1 MWSGLGG
8 KDSDATL
15 RKLEQEAQAARWCIP
30 YVTHLNAHTLK
41 TLDGSLMQVL
51 HLGGL
56 PFDTADSDELDI
68 FKRVR
73 NQLWKTFSNSNFA
86 LYHHFVRRR
95 RHVLPEGD
103 FPRESFLNDLNRA
116 WCDRLAQRR
125 LYSNDIYLTLVYK
138 PGQGVAKRLDHF
150 ARTLSQ
156 RLDDRER
163 EAYEIKSLQAL
174 DDAMRALT
182 EVFKP
187 YLPRRLGVAPTKDGV
202 PCSELMQLYGFLIN
216 LQERNYAV
224 PDRPVSE
231 VLPVART
238 IFRNEVVEL
247 RHTART
253 LYAGMISVKEYP
265 SQSAATLYDG
275 LLTLPFEF
283 CATQSFRFEERTRS
297 EAAIKQQRNRL
308 LNAGDSGQSQ
318 IYALDLAMEETKG
331 EAGFGLHHH
340 SLLVWDEDDT
350 TIAPRLAAIDAAMA
364 EQGVTCVREDV
375 NLEAAFY
382 AQLPGNFRFI
392 ARGARISTKNFAS
405 FASCHNYLG
414 GRAKSVWGPAITV
427 LPTASGTAYHFNL
440 HVSDRGNT
448 LVLGPTGQGKTLT
461 TSFLF
466 AQSLKLGGRRVF
478 LDKDRGMEIFVRA
491 IGGDYFRIESQ
502 RPTGWNPLQLPD
514 TPTARGFLVD
524 WFEALLTDEG
534 GEPVNTTDRQRI
546 RQVVSGAFDLEPALR
561 QLCHVAPMFGN
572 AEQDK
577 LGKRLLDWYDHP
589 RYGRGQHAWVF
600 DNPKNALDMQNPV
613 IGFDM
618 TYVLD
623 AKQIRPA
630 VLTWLFYI
638 VETLLDGQ
646 PMAIFADEGWRML
659 DDEIVAR
666 RIENFE
672 FVIRKNNGLL
682 VFATQTPETVMQSH
696 ISAAL
701 KQQSETFILFPN
713 PKAEEDVYR
722 GYLGL
727 NASQFEM
734 IRNDLPMRPG
744 RGWFL
749 VKNSLGVSVCQLDMQ
764 GMDEHIAV
772 LSGNKNTVALMDELM
787 ELHGSSPQ
795 AWLPHFRT
803 RYQQASGAA
812 ASGGRS

>member
-1 MWSGLGG
+1 MWRDLSNQ
-8 KDSDATL
+8 KDAAL
-15 RKLEQEAQAARWCIP
+15 RHVSLEASAARWCVP
-30 YVTHLNAHTLK
+30 YVAHVNAHTLR
-41 TLDGSLMQVL
+41 TQDGSLVQVIQ
-51 HLGGL
+51 LGGL
-56 PFDTADSDELDI
+56 PFDTADADELDL
-68 FKRVR
+68 FKRIR
-73 NQLWKTFSNSNFA
+73 NQLWKTFSNSNLA
-86 LYHHFVRRR
+86 VYHHLVRRR
-95 RHVLPEGD
+95 RVALPQGEFEPGG
-103 FPRESFLNDLNRA
+103 FAAQLNQA
-116 WCDRLAQRR
+116 WCERLSQRK
-125 LYSNDIYLTLVYK
+125 LYTNDIYISLLHK
-138 PGQGVAKRLDHF
+138 PGEGVAKRLDQMF
-150 ARTLSQ
+150 RSLSE
-156 RLDDRER
+156 RLDAQER
-163 EAYEIKSLQAL
+163 EDYERKALQAL
-174 DDAMRALT
+174 DDALRSLL
-182 EVFKP
+182 EVFKA
-187 YLPRRLGVAPTKDGV
+187 YQPRRLGVTTTDAGV
-202 PCSELMQLYGFLIN
+202 PCSELMRLYGFFIN
-216 LQERNYAV
+216 LQDRRFALPE
-224 PDRPVSE
+224 RPVAE
-231 VLPVART
+231 ILPVART

-253 LYAGMISVKEYP
+253 VYAGMVSVKEYP
-265 SQSAATLYDG
+265 SQTAATMYDG

-283 CATQSFRFEERTRS
+283 CATQSFRFEERARS

-308 LNAGDSGQSQ
+308 LNAGDSGQMQ
-318 IYALDLAMEETKG
+318 IHALDMAMEETKG

-340 SLLVWDEDDT
+340 TLMVWDED
-350 TIAPRLAAIDAAMA
+350 ASAVAGKLATVDAELA
-364 EQGVTCVREDV
+364 EHGITSVREDV

-392 ARGARISTKNFAS
+392 ARGSRISTKNFAS

-414 GRAKSVWGPAITV
+414 GRETSIWGHAITV

-440 HVSDRGNT
+440 HVADRGNT

-502 RPTGWNPLQLPD
+502 RSTGWNPLQLPD

-524 WFEALLTDEG
+524 WFESLLTDEG
-534 GEPVNTTDRQRI
+534 GEPVDATDRQRI
-546 RQVVSGAFDLEPALR
+546 RQIVASVFDLAPELR

-577 LGKRLLDWYDHP
+577 LAKRLLDWYDHP
-589 RYGRGQHAWVF
+589 RYGRGQNAWVF
-600 DNPKNALDMQNPV
+600 DNPRNALDMKNPV
-613 IGFDM
+613 VGFDM

-630 VLTWLFYI
+630 VLTWLFYVI
-638 VETLLDGQ
+638 ETLLDGQ
-646 PMAIFADEGWRML
+646 PLAIFADEGWRLL

-727 NASQFEM
+727 NETQFDM
-734 IRNDLPMRPG
+734 IRNQLPMRPG

-764 GMDEHIAV
+764 GMDDHIAV
-772 LSGNKNTVALMDELM
+772 LSGNKNTVTLLDQLMAE
-787 ELHGSSPQ
+787 HGQ
-795 AWLPHFRT
+795 DAAAWLPHFMAGYRDAGSFDGHGRT
-803 RYQQASGAA
+803 S
-812 ASGGRS
+812 

>member
-1 MWSGLGG
+1 MWRSLSSMADGAVRKVGL
-8 KDSDATL
+8 
-15 RKLEQEAQAARWCIP
+15 EAQASRWCVP
-30 YVTHLNAHTLK
+30 YVAHVNANTLR
-41 TLDGSLMQVL
+41 TQDGSLLQVL

-56 PFDTADSDELDI
+56 PFDTADADELDLY
-68 FKRVR
+68 KRIR
-73 NQLWKTFSNSNFA
+73 NQLWKTFSNSNLA
-86 LYHHFVRRR
+86 IYHHLVRRR
-95 RHVLPEGD
+95 RVTLPEGT
-103 FPRESFLNDLNRA
+103 FSEGGFAAQLNEA
-116 WCDRLAQRR
+116 WCERLSRR
-125 LYSNDIYLTLVYK
+125 KLYTNDIYLTLVHK
-138 PGQGVAKRLDHF
+138 PGEGVAKRLDQVF
-150 ARTLSQ
+150 RSLSE
-156 RLDDRER
+156 RLDAQER
-163 EAYEIKSLQAL
+163 EQYERKALQSLH
-174 DDAMRALT
+174 DAMRALL
-182 EVFKP
+182 EVFKA
-187 YLPRRLGVAPTKDGV
+187 YQPRLLGVVPNESGV
-202 PCSELMQLYGFLIN
+202 PCSELMRLYGFFIN
-216 LQERNYAV
+216 LQDRRYAL
-224 PDRPVSE
+224 PDRPVAE
-231 VLPVART
+231 ILPVART
-238 IFRNEVVEL
+238 VFRNEVVEL
-247 RHTART
+247 RHTATT
-253 LYAGMISVKEYP
+253 LYAGLASVKEYP
-265 SQSAATLYDG
+265 SQTAATMYDR

-283 CATQSFRFEERTRS
+283 CATQSFRFEERARS

-308 LNAGDSGQSQ
+308 VNAGDAGQMQ
-318 IYALDLAMEETKG
+318 IHALDLAMEETKG

-340 SLLVWDEDDT
+340 TLMVWDED
-350 TIAPRLAAIDAAMA
+350 ASAVAGKLATIDAELA
-364 EQGVTCVREDV
+364 ENGITSVREDV

-414 GRAKSVWGPAITV
+414 GRPGSVWGPAITV
-427 LPTASGTAYHFNL
+427 LPSASGTAYHFNL
-440 HVSDRGNT
+440 HVADRGNT

-491 IGGDYFRIESQ
+491 IGGEYFRIESQ
-502 RPTGWNPLQLPD
+502 RSTGWNPLQLPD
-514 TPTARGFLVD
+514 SPGARGFLVD

-534 GEPVNTTDRQRI
+534 GAPVDAEDRQRI
-546 RQVVSGAFDLEPALR
+546 RQIVSSVFDLAPELR

-577 LGKRLLDWYDHP
+577 LAKRLLDWYEHP

-600 DNPKNALDMQNPV
+600 DNPRNLLDMSNPV

-623 AKQIRPA
+623 AKQVRPA
-630 VLTWLFYI
+630 VLTWLFHV

-646 PMAIFADEGWRML
+646 PMAIFADEGWRLL

-713 PKAEEDVYR
+713 PKAEEGVYR

-727 NASQFEM
+727 NATQFDM

-764 GMDEHIAV
+764 GMDDHIAV
-772 LSGNKNTVALMDELM
+772 LSGNKNTVAFMDRLLAE
-787 ELHGSSPQ
+787 HGEAPA
-795 AWLPHFRT
+795 AWLPHFRMG
-803 RYQQASGAA
+803 YGSAGSAEAVGKSA
-812 ASGGRS
+812 

>member
-1 MWSGLGG
+1 MWRSLSNQ
-8 KDSDATL
+8 KDAVL
-15 RKLEQEAQAARWCIP
+15 RHVSQEAPAARWCVP
-30 YVTHLNAHTLK
+30 YVAHVNAHTLR
-41 TLDGSLMQVL
+41 TLDGSLVQVV

-56 PFDTADSDELDI
+56 PFDTADGDELDL
-68 FKRVR
+68 FKRIR
-73 NQLWKTFSNSNFA
+73 NQLWKTFSNSNLA
-86 LYHHFVRRR
+86 VYHHLVRRR
-95 RHVLPEGD
+95 RVTLPQGEFEPSG
-103 FPRESFLNDLNRA
+103 FAAQLNKV
-116 WCDRLAQRR
+116 WCERLSQRK
-125 LYSNDIYLTLVYK
+125 LYTNDIYISLVHK
-138 PGQGVAKRLDHF
+138 PGEGVAKRLDQLV
-150 ARTLSQ
+150 RSLSE
-156 RLDDRER
+156 RLDAQER
-163 EAYEIKSLQAL
+163 EDYERKALQAL
-174 DDAMRALT
+174 DDAMRSLL
-182 EVFKP
+182 EVFKA
-187 YLPRRLGVAPTKDGV
+187 YQPRRLGAATTAGGV
-202 PCSELMQLYGFLIN
+202 PCSELMRLYGFFIN
-216 LQERNYAV
+216 LQDRRYAL
-224 PDRPVSE
+224 PDRPVAE
-231 VLPVART
+231 ILPVART

-253 LYAGMISVKEYP
+253 VYAGMVSVKEYP
-265 SQSAATLYDG
+265 SQTAATMYDG

-283 CATQSFRFEERTRS
+283 CATQSFRFEERARS

-308 LNAGDSGQSQ
+308 LNAGDAGQTQ
-318 IYALDLAMEETKG
+318 IHALDRAMEETKG

-340 SLLVWDEDDT
+340 TLMVWDED
-350 TIAPRLAAIDAAMA
+350 ASAVAGKLAMVDAELA
-364 EQGVTCVREDV
+364 ERGITSVREDV

-392 ARGARISTKNFAS
+392 ARGSRISTKNFAS

-414 GRAKSVWGPAITV
+414 GRDTSIWGPAITV

-440 HVSDRGNT
+440 HVADRGNT

-491 IGGDYFRIESQ
+491 IGGSYFRIENQ
-502 RPTGWNPLQLPD
+502 RATGWNPLQLPD
-514 TPTARGFLVD
+514 SPGARSFLVD
-524 WFEALLTDEG
+524 WFESLLTDEG
-534 GEPVNTTDRQRI
+534 GEPVDATDRQRI
-546 RQVVSGAFDLEPALR
+546 RQVVASVFDLAPELR

-577 LGKRLLDWYDHP
+577 LGKRLLDWYEHP
-589 RYGRGQHAWVF
+589 RYGRGQNAWVF
-600 DNPKNALDMQNPV
+600 DNPHNELDMANPV
-613 IGFDM
+613 VGFDM

-623 AKQIRPA
+623 AKQIRSA

-638 VETLLDGQ
+638 VESLLDGQ
-646 PMAIFADEGWRML
+646 PLAIFADEGWCLL

-682 VFATQTPETVMQSH
+682 VFATQTPETVMNSH

-713 PKAEEDVYR
+713 PKADEDVYR

-727 NASQFEM
+727 NQTQFDM

-764 GMDEHIAV
+764 GMDDHIAV
-772 LSGNKNTVALMDELM
+772 LSGNKNTVNLLDQLMAQ
-787 ELHGSSPQ
+787 HGEAPA
-795 AWLPHFRT
+795 AWLPHFMAEYRT
-803 RYQQASGAA
+803 AGRAETI
-812 ASGGRS
+812 GRSA

>member
-1 MWSGLGG
+1 MWRSLSNQ
-8 KDSDATL
+8 KDAVL
-15 RKLEQEAQAARWCIP
+15 RHVSQEAPAARWCVP
-30 YVTHLNAHTLK
+30 YVAHVNAHTLR
-41 TLDGSLMQVL
+41 TLDGSLVQVI

-56 PFDTADSDELDI
+56 PFDTADGDELDL
-68 FKRVR
+68 FKRIR
-73 NQLWKTFSNSNFA
+73 NQLWKTFSTSNLA
-86 LYHHFVRRR
+86 VYHHLVRRR
-95 RHVLPEGD
+95 RVTLPLGEFEPGG
-103 FPRESFLNDLNRA
+103 FAAELNKV
-116 WCDRLAQRR
+116 WCERLSQRR
-125 LYSNDIYLTLVYK
+125 LYTNDIYISLVHK
-138 PGQGVAKRLDHF
+138 PGEGVAKRLDQVF
-150 ARTLSQ
+150 RSLSE
-156 RLDDRER
+156 RLDAQER
-163 EAYEIKSLQAL
+163 EDYERKALQAL
-174 DDAMRALT
+174 EDAMRSLL
-182 EVFKP
+182 EVFKL
-187 YLPRRLGVAPTKDGV
+187 YQPRRLGVATTAGGV
-202 PCSELMQLYGFLIN
+202 PCSELIRLYGFFIN
-216 LQERNYAV
+216 LQDRRFALPE
-224 PDRPVSE
+224 RPVAE
-231 VLPVART
+231 ILPVART

-253 LYAGMISVKEYP
+253 VYAGMLSVKEYP
-265 SQSAATLYDG
+265 SQTAATMYDG

-283 CATQSFRFEERTRS
+283 CATQSFRFEERSRS

-308 LNAGDSGQSQ
+308 LNAGDAGQTQ
-318 IYALDLAMEETKG
+318 IHALDVAMEETKG

-340 SLLVWDEDDT
+340 TLMVWDED
-350 TIAPRLAAIDAAMA
+350 ASAVAGKLAMVDAELA
-364 EQGVTCVREDV
+364 ERGITSVREDV

-414 GRAKSVWGPAITV
+414 GRETSIWGPAITV

-440 HVSDRGNT
+440 HVADRGNT

-502 RPTGWNPLQLPD
+502 RATGWNPLQLPD
-514 TPTARGFLVD
+514 SPLARGFLVD
-524 WFEALLTDEG
+524 WLESLLTDPG
-534 GEPVNTTDRQRI
+534 GEPVDATDRQRI
-546 RQVVSGAFDLEPALR
+546 RQVVASVFDLAPELR

-577 LGKRLLDWYDHP
+577 LAKRLLDWYEHP

-600 DNPKNALDMQNPV
+600 DNPSNELDMSNPV

-630 VLTWLFYI
+630 VLTWLFYV

-646 PMAIFADEGWRML
+646 PLAIFADEGWRLL

-682 VFATQTPETVMQSH
+682 VFATQTPETVMHSH

-713 PKAEEDVYR
+713 PKADEDVYR

-727 NASQFEM
+727 NQTQFDM
-734 IRNDLPMRPG
+734 IKNDLPMRPG

-749 VKNSLGVSVCQLDMQ
+749 VKNGLGVSVCQLDMN
-764 GMDEHIAV
+764 GMDDHIAV
-772 LSGNKNTVALMDELM
+772 LSGNKNTVNLLDHLMVQ
-787 ELHGSSPQ
+787 HGSEPA
-795 AWLPHFRT
+795 AWLPHFMAGYRT
-803 RYQQASGAA
+803 AGRAETI
-812 ASGGRS
+812 GRSA

>member
-1 MWSGLGG
+1 MWRHLSGRL
-8 KDSDATL
+8 DDAL
-15 RKLEQEAQAARWCIP
+15 RRAREEAPASRWCVP
-30 YVTHLNAHTLK
+30 YVAHANAHTLR
-41 TLDGSLMQVL
+41 TQDGSLLQTI

-56 PFDTADSDELDI
+56 PFDTADADELDL
-68 FKRVR
+68 FKRIR
-73 NQLWKTFSNSNFA
+73 NQLWKTFSTSDLA
-86 LYHHFVRRR
+86 VYHHLMRRR
-95 RHVLPEGD
+95 RVTLPKGHFAEGG
-103 FPRESFLNDLNRA
+103 FPARLNRA
-116 WCDRLAQRR
+116 WCDRLGERR
-125 LYSNDIYLTLVYK
+125 LYANDIYLTLIHK
-138 PGQGVAKRLDHF
+138 PGEGVAKRIDQLL
-150 ARTLSQ
+150 RSLSERMDVQ
-156 RLDDRER
+156 ER
-163 EAYEIKSLQAL
+163 EAYERKALQAL
-174 DDAMRALT
+174 DDAMRALL

-187 YLPRRLGVAPTKDGV
+187 YQPRRLGVAHSARGV
-202 PCSELMQLYGFLIN
+202 PCSELMRVHGFLIN
-216 LQERNYAV
+216 LEDRPYAL
-224 PDRPVSE
+224 PDRPVAE
-231 VLPVART
+231 ILPVART

-247 RHTART
+247 RHAART
-253 LYAGMISVKEYP
+253 LHAGVVSVKEYP
-265 SQSAATLYDG
+265 SQTAATMYDR

-283 CATQSFRFEERTRS
+283 CATQSFRFEERSRS
-297 EAAIKQQRNRL
+297 EAAIRQQRNRL
-308 LNAGDSGQSQ
+308 LNAGDAGQMQ
-318 IYALDLAMEETKG
+318 IHALDMAMEETKG

-340 SLLVWDEDDT
+340 TLLAWDEDVS
-350 TIAPRLAAIDAAMA
+350 AVAGRLATIDAELA
-364 EQGVTCVREDV
+364 ENGITSVREDV

-405 FASCHNYLG
+405 FASCHNHLG
-414 GRAKSVWGPAITV
+414 GRASSIWGPAITV
-427 LPTASGTAYHFNL
+427 LPSASGTAYHFNL
-440 HVSDRGNT
+440 HVADRGNT

-466 AQSLKLGGRRVF
+466 AQSLKLGGRRIF

-514 TPTARGFLVD
+514 TPAARGFLVD
-524 WFEALLTDEG
+524 WFESLLTDEG
-534 GEPVNTTDRQRI
+534 GAPIDAEDRQRI
-546 RQVVSGAFDLEPALR
+546 RQVVSSVFDLAPELR

-577 LGKRLLDWYDHP
+577 LAKRLLDWYEHP

-600 DNPKNALDMQNPV
+600 DNPRNALDMSNPL

-623 AKQIRPA
+623 ARQIRPA
-630 VLTWLFYI
+630 VLTWLFHV

-646 PMAIFADEGWRML
+646 PLAIFADEGWRLL
-659 DDEIVAR
+659 DDDIVAR

-682 VFATQTPETVMQSH
+682 VFATQTPETVMRSR

-727 NASQFEM
+727 NETQFDL
-734 IRNDLPMRPG
+734 IRNDLPLRPG

-764 GMDEHIAV
+764 GMEDHIAV
-772 LSGNKNTVALMDELM
+772 LSGNKNTVAFLDALMAR
-787 ELHGSSPQ
+787 HGSDP
-795 AWLPHFRT
+795 ADWLPHFMAGHRM
-803 RYQQASGAA
+803 AGSAA
-812 ASGGRS
+812 AAGGRA

>member
-1 MWSGLGG
+1 MWRNLSSMA
-8 KDSDATL
+8 DDAV
-15 RKLEQEAQAARWCIP
+15 RKVTHEAQASRWCIP
-30 YVTHLNAHTLK
+30 YVSHVNAHTLK
-41 TLDGSLMQVL
+41 TQDGSLLQVL

-56 PFDTADSDELDI
+56 PFDTADADELDL
-68 FKRVR
+68 FKRIR
-73 NQLWKTFSNSNFA
+73 NQLWKTFSTSNLA
-86 LYHHFVRRR
+86 VYHHLVRRR
-95 RHVLPEGD
+95 RVTLPEGEFNAGG
-103 FPRESFLNDLNRA
+103 FPAQLNEA
-116 WCDRLAQRR
+116 WCERLAQRK
-125 LYSNDIYLTLVYK
+125 LYTNDIYLTLVHK
-138 PGQGVAKRLDHF
+138 PGEGVAKRIDQLF
-150 ARTLSQ
+150 KALSE
-156 RLDDRER
+156 RLDAQER
-163 EAYEIKSLQAL
+163 EEYERKALQAL
-174 DDAMRALT
+174 NDSMRALL
-182 EVFKP
+182 EVFKA
-187 YLPRRLGVAPTKDGV
+187 YQPRLLGVQPSPGGV
-202 PCSELMQLYGFLIN
+202 PCSELMQLYGFFIN
-216 LQERNYAV
+216 LQERRYAV
-224 PDRPVSE
+224 PERPVAE
-231 VLPVART
+231 ILPVART

-253 LYAGMISVKEYP
+253 IYAGVASIKEYP
-265 SQSAATLYDG
+265 SQTAATMYDK

-283 CATQSFRFEERTRS
+283 CATQSFRFEERSRS

-318 IYALDLAMEETKG
+318 IHALDMAMEETKG

-340 SLLVWDEDDT
+340 TLMVWDED
-350 TIAPRLAAIDAAMA
+350 ASAVAGKLATVDAELA
-364 EQGVTCVREDV
+364 ENGITSVREDV

-414 GRAKSVWGPAITV
+414 GRSRSIWGPAITV

-440 HVSDRGNT
+440 HVADRGNT

-491 IGGDYFRIESQ
+491 IGGNYFRIESQ
-502 RPTGWNPLQLPD
+502 RRTGWNPLQLPD
-514 TPTARGFLVD
+514 TPAARGFLVD
-524 WFEALLTDEG
+524 WFETLLTDEG
-534 GEPVNTTDRQRI
+534 GTPVDAEDRQRI
-546 RQVVSGAFDLEPALR
+546 RQIVSSVFDLAPDLR

-577 LGKRLLDWYDHP
+577 LAKRLLDWYEHP

-600 DNPKNALDMQNPV
+600 DNPRNELDLSNPV

-638 VETLLDGQ
+638 VESLLDGQ
-646 PMAIFADEGWRML
+646 PLAIFADEGWRLL

-682 VFATQTPETVMQSH
+682 VFATQTPETVMNSH

-713 PKAEEDVYR
+713 PKAEEEVYR

-727 NASQFEM
+727 NQTQFNM

-764 GMDEHIAV
+764 GMDDHIAV
-772 LSGNKNTVALMDELM
+772 LSGNKNTVAFMDRLMAE
-787 ELHGSSPQ
+787 HGEDPS
-795 AWLPHFRT
+795 AWLPHFRAGH
-803 RYQQASGAA
+803 RSAGSAEA
-812 ASGGRS
+812 MGRLI